1 MKRTMILVTIAGLL
15 CAGAVMAAGGY
26 ISPETLALA
35 PAIGALGMLNVNQKG
50 SDVVALCAAINPVS
64 QGAGAVS
71 SGWVAAKDFH
81 RFLAVITAGVLGAAA
96 TLDFKIQQASD
107 AGGTGVKDL
116 APAKAIAQ
124 MVKATDDNKVAEIN
138 FSAAD
143 LDLDGSFT
151 HVRMT
156 ATVGVAA
163 SLISAHLLGIGPR
176 FAPASDTDA
185 AAVKEIV

>member
-1 MKRTMILVTIAGLL
+1 
-15 CAGAVMAAGGY
+15 
-26 ISPETLALA
+26 
-35 PAIGALGMLNVNQKG
+35 MLNVNQKG

-64 QGAGAVS
+64 QGVGAVS

-96 TLDFKIQQASD
+96 SLDFKIQQASD
-107 AGGTGVKDL
+107 GAGTGVKDL
-116 APAKAIAQ
+116 VPAKAITQ
-124 MVKATDDNKVAEIN
+124 LVKATDDNKVAEIN

-143 LDLDGSFT
+143 LDIDNAFT

-156 ATVGVAA
+156 ATVAAAA
-163 SLISAHLLGIGPR
+163 SLITAHLLGIGPR
-176 FAPASDTDA
+176 YAPASDTDA